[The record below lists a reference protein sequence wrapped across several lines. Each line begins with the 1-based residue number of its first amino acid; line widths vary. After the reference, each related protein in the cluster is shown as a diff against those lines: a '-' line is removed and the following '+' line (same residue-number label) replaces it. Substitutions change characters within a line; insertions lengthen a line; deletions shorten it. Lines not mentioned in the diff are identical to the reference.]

1 MEIAPGI
8 YSLGQQE
15 GGHVHAFLL
24 VEGTELTIIDTL
36 WDTDAHRIVEQI
48 QSIGRAVTDLK
59 HIVITHAHRSH
70 LGGLATLKNVS
81 GAIIYAHEWEADII
95 SGDRK
100 AQAITFIPRRPFR
113 VYYPLQLGL
122 ALGVGKHPPC
132 PVDHYVSEGDQ
143 IGPLHV
149 LHAAGHSPGHLAF
162 FWPERH
168 ALFAGDA
175 IATWPY
181 FSAGWPAF
189 NLNVKQHKA
198 SVGRMAE
205 FDSEIVAVG
214 HGEPITTGGAQRV
227 RSLLNSTDW

>member
-1 MEIAPGI
+1 MEIASGI

-24 VEGTELTIIDTL
+24 VEGTALTIIDTL

-70 LGGLATLKNVS
+70 LGGLAALKNVS
-81 GAIIYAHEWEADII
+81 GATIYAHEWEADII

-113 VYYPLQLGL
+113 VYPLQLGL

-162 FWPERH
+162 FWPEQH
-168 ALFAGDA
+168 VLFAGDA

-198 SVGRMAE
+198 SLGRMAE

-214 HGEPITTGGAQRV
+214 HGEPITMGGAQRV